1 MQLTKQRL
9 KEIIKEVLADT
20 DPTARARELYGILY
34 RLEED
39 VLKHAHIP
47 KGLSHADEEAN
58 YAKLIRSYQHI
69 LSSLE
74 RTFR

>member
-1 MQLTKQRL
+1 MKVTKQKL
-9 KEIIKEVLADT
+9 KEIIREVLADT
-20 DPTARARELYGILY
+20 DPTARARELYGMLH

-39 VLKHAHIP
+39 VLKNAYIP

-58 YAKLIRSYQHI
+58 YVKLVRSYQYV

-74 RTFR
+74 RSFR